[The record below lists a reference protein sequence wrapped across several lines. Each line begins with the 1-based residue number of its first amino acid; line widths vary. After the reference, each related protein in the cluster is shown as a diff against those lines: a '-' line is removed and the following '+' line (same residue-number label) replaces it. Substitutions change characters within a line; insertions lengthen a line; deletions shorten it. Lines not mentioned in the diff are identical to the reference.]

1 MAPTVVVGIDGTAE
15 STAAADWAAEEALRR
30 GLPLTLVHAWDPQ
43 RLANVALA
51 MAPDAQQAVAARLV
65 RDTEERVSARHPG
78 VRVTGEVVT
87 GPEAAGLAE
96 RSEDAAL
103 LVLGS
108 RALGPVLGFLV
119 GSIGLKVLKRTRCPV
134 VMVRG
139 REREGGAE
147 SGGNSS
153 SGDIVVGV
161 QDAGEAATA
170 VLSFAFEAAASRGA
184 AVRAVRAWSLP
195 TVFSFRPST
204 MRRADEHGGLE
215 ESERQTLEDTLAPW
229 RERYP
234 QVSVAPVLEFGG
246 ASEVL
251 LSSSADS
258 QLVVVG
264 ARGRPGGRH
273 IGAVGHAVLHFADA
287 PVAVVT
293 DA

>member
-1 MAPTVVVGIDGTAE
+1 MASTVVVGIDGTAE

-43 RLANVALA
+43 RLANVSLA

-65 RDTEERVSARHPG
+65 RDTEERVSARHPD
-78 VRVTGEVVT
+78 VRVTGQLVQ

-96 RSEDAAL
+96 RSEDAPL

-147 SGGNSS
+147 GGGNS

-161 QDAGEAATA
+161 QDAGEAAA
-170 VLSFAFEAAASRGA
+170 SVLSFAFEAAASRGA

-215 ESERQTLEDTLAPW
+215 ELERQTLEDTLAPW

-234 QVSVAPVLEFGG
+234 QVSVTPVLEFGG

-251 LSSSADS
+251 LSSSSDA
-258 QLVVVG
+258 QLLVVG

>member
-1 MAPTVVVGIDGTAE
+1 MASTVVVGIDGSAE

-30 GLPLTLVHAWDPQ
+30 GLPLALVHAWDPQ
-43 RLANVALA
+43 RLANVSLA

-65 RDTEERVSARHPG
+65 RDTEERVSARHPD

-87 GPEAAGLAE
+87 GPEAAGLAG

-139 REREGGAE
+139 REDGAEGGE
-147 SGGNSS
+147 DSSG
-153 SGDIVVGV
+153 GDIVVGL
-161 QDAGEAATA
+161 QDAGEAAAA

-215 ESERQTLEDTLAPW
+215 ELERQTLEDTLAPW

-234 QVSVAPVLEFGG
+234 QVSVTPVLEFGG

-251 LSSSADS
+251 LSSSSDA
-258 QLVVVG
+258 QLLVVG